1 LAGNLIDLPIST
13 PPKISHLGRYAAPE
27 LPSRHELHV
36 EIFHCIAS
44 ESWSGNIG
52 DSTRVVSLLLL
63 VGWLVGS
70 DPQYHIETHRVIE
83 QPSVIDGSQNE
94 SIQYIL
100 NQGFW
105 EAVYNRGRYYCPVL
119 FWFHFFLQNKASRNL
134 TARRISVP
142 ESISW

>member
-1 LAGNLIDLPIST
+1 MQQDKQRMYMYIYIYVYVYIYIYKSIIYIYVYVFFFPGHLRLAGNLIDLPIST

-63 VGWLVGS
+63 VGWFGS
-70 DPQYHIETHRVIE
+70 PISHR
-83 QPSVIDGSQNE
+83 N
-94 SIQYIL
+94 
-100 NQGFW
+100 
-105 EAVYNRGRYYCPVL
+105 A
-119 FWFHFFLQNKASRNL
+119 
-134 TARRISVP
+134 
-142 ESISW
+142 